1 MRPSDWLQFEM
12 YGNSF
17 GDWLTAIGLVVVG
30 IGSLVL
36 VKSVGLRRL
45 ERVAARTKSDL
56 DDLLL
61 DLLRSTRFFF
71 FAFIALTAAAQVLE
85 LTPRAQRFTSL
96 VAVIALLVQLALWG
110 GRLIG
115 YGVSRYALA
124 RGMTDGASRMTVGA
138 VEFLARMVMWAII
151 LMVALDNLGIQ
162 VTALITGLGIGGIA
176 IALAVQN
183 ILGDLFAALAIV
195 VDKPFVV
202 GDTIAVDTLSGKVED
217 IGLKTTRLRA
227 PDGEQLIIAN
237 ADLLRSRIRNLNRM
251 DERRVQFMIPVAR
264 DTSVAVLQG
273 IPPMLREIVEAQDNV
288 RFDRAHLRGLGAG
301 SIDFEVVY
309 VVLSADYT
317 FFMDTQQRVLLEA
330 LRRLSAAGVEL
341 AFPTQRIV
349 VERPA
354 EIPGETDAQPSRR
367 ASS

>member
-1 MRPSDWLQFEM
+1 MRPSTWLAFEL
-12 YGNSF
+12 YGNSL

-36 VKSVGLRRL
+36 AKNFGMRRL

-61 DLLRSTRFFF
+61 DLLRSTHFFF
-71 FAFIALTAAAQVLE
+71 FAFLALTAAAQVLE
-85 LTPRAQRFTSL
+85 LTRRAQRFTSI

-115 YGVSRYALA
+115 YGVSRYTLA

-138 VEFLARMVMWAII
+138 VEFLARMVMWSII

-162 VTALITGLGIGGIA
+162 VTALITGLGVGGIA

-202 GDTIAVDTLSGKVED
+202 GDTIAIDTLSGRVED

-251 DERRVQFMIPVAR
+251 DERRVQFAIPVGR
-264 DTSVAVLQG
+264 DTPLAALQG
-273 IPPMLREIVEAQDNV
+273 IPAMLRDVIEAQENV
-288 RFDRAHLRGLGAG
+288 RFERAHLRGLGAG
-301 SIDFEVVY
+301 SIDFEIVY
-309 VVLSADYT
+309 FVLSADYI
-317 FFMDTQQRVLLEA
+317 FFMDAQQRVMLEV
-330 LRRLSAAGVEL
+330 LRRLAAGGVEL
-341 AFPTQRIV
+341 AYPVQKV
-349 VERPA
+349 VLDREEA
-354 EIPGETDAQPSRR
+354 
-367 ASS
+367 